1 MITFKWE
8 CPESV
13 RPYTAVKSV
22 VHEIEPEATRDEL
35 CEAFTD
41 FLRGIGY
48 HLNENS
54 SVQIVEDDVE
64 YTPKEVYPAREDI
77 PAEYW
82 GKPIMEK
89 VNV

>member
-1 MITFKWE
+1 MITLKWE
-8 CPESV
+8 CPGIHK
-13 RPYTAVKSV
+13 PYTAVRTV
-22 VHEIEPEATRDEL
+22 THEIQSEATRDEL

-48 HLNENS
+48 QINENS

>member
-8 CPESV
+8 CPEDV
-13 RPYTAVKSV
+13 RAYTAVKSV
-22 VHEIEPEATRDEL
+22 IHEIDTEATRDEL

-64 YTPKEVYPAREDI
+64 YTPNIKLVE
-77 PAEYW
+77 
-82 GKPIMEK
+82 
-89 VNV
+89 